1 MSKSQTKRISFFNV
15 ITDILK
21 NEESAALKI
30 KSLAQDYILV
40 KSRDGIQMHAFLA
53 SEPIL
58 LQSS

>member
-21 NEESAALKI
+21 NEI
-30 KSLAQDYILV
+30 
-40 KSRDGIQMHAFLA
+40 HAFLA